1 MEFRTIALSAILLF
15 GFFACNL
22 NGENESSGNYL
33 FVEHLVLTDGELVS
47 GPERPPL
54 MIDFPTYYFDAD
66 SGILRGVVDFKI
78 NDDLQIVLGSGSCLS
93 GQAGGGCGTGL
104 NGITSIPYKRGNFD
118 LLKIDEN
125 GKIIFEYEGEAYS
138 LNAGEDWK
146 SETSFNDTAMVNGEK
161 SIVNKTVIIRI
172 SNFGFQEKSKIRKWD
187 W

>member
-1 MEFRTIALSAILLF
+1 MKIRTMAFSTILLF
-15 GFFACNL
+15 SFFACNL
-22 NGENESSGNYL
+22 NGENEGSGNYL

-54 MIDFPTYYFDAD
+54 MIDFPTYYFVAD
-66 SGILRGVVDFKI
+66 SGILRGVVDFNI
-78 NDDLQIVLGSGSCLS
+78 DDNLQIVLGSGSCLS

-104 NGITSIPYKRGNFD
+104 NGITSIPYKKGNFE
-118 LLKIDEN
+118 LLKLDEN
-125 GKIIFEYEGEAYS
+125 GKIIFEYKGEAYS

-161 SIVNKTVIIRI
+161 SIVKKTVIDRI
-172 SNFGFQEKSKIRKWD
+172 SNLGFQEKSKIRKWD